1 MRRNT
6 LRKLAVIGAAA
17 ALVAA
22 APVAVLAARGVFG
35 GELERQSAAWTTT
48 AATTSGTEWRN
59 VPGLA
64 LTRCSLHQVTAM
76 VSVTVSGAPVLFRV
90 VIDGVPE
97 APMQPGSA
105 RFVPS
110 ANESFTFT
118 FVGRVAP
125 FEADDTHK
133 FNVQWRSG
141 SGAPVTLHRGVLNL
155 LFERGTQG
163 C

>member
-1 MRRNT
+1 MRRFPV
-6 LRKLAVIGAAA
+6 RKLLVLGGVVVLLAAT
-17 ALVAA
+17 
-22 APVAVLAARGVFG
+22 PVAVLAARGVFG
-35 GELERQSAAWTTT
+35 GEVENQSAAWTTT
-48 AATTSGTEWRN
+48 AVTASGTEWRN

-97 APMQPGSA
+97 APMQPGAA